1 VVSHGHLT
9 VNGYYLAIS
18 RLEGNLSKGSGMK
31 SIVRSILVGA
41 VLAAAGLASAA
52 DAPDPVIGTWTLNVA
67 KSKFTPGHA
76 LKSQTRTYTETAKG
90 VSVKVNGVGAD
101 GSTLSQQSTFK
112 YDGNSYPMS
121 GAADYDALSLQ
132 RVNDNAVKSTLLKA
146 GKPVGT
152 TIRTISMHGKLMTL
166 STKLKDLNGN
176 RNEMI
181 AVYDKQ

>member
-1 VVSHGHLT
+1 
-9 VNGYYLAIS
+9 
-18 RLEGNLSKGSGMK
+18 MK
-31 SIVRSILVGA
+31 LIVRSILIGA
-41 VLAAAGLASAA
+41 VLAMAGLVTAA

-67 KSKFTPGHA
+67 NSKFTPGRE

-101 GSTLSQQSTFK
+101 GSALSQQSTFK
-112 YDGNSYPMS
+112 YDGKNYPMS

-132 RVNDNAVKSTLLKA
+132 KVNDNTVKSTLLKS
-146 GKPVGT
+146 GKPVGI
-152 TIRTISMHGKLMTL
+152 TIRTISMHGKVLTL
-166 STKLKDLNGN
+166 STKLKDVNGK

>member
-1 VVSHGHLT
+1 
-9 VNGYYLAIS
+9 
-18 RLEGNLSKGSGMK
+18 MQ

-41 VLAAAGLASAA
+41 VLAVGGLATAA
-52 DAPDPVIGTWTLNVA
+52 DAPDPVIGTWTLNVG
-67 KSKFTPGHA
+67 KSKFTPGHE

-101 GSTLSQQSTFK
+101 GSVLSQQSTFR
-112 YDGNSYPMS
+112 YDGKSYPMS

-132 RVNDNAVKSTLLKA
+132 RVDDNTVQSTLLKG

-152 TIRTISMHGKLMTL
+152 TIRTLSMHRKVMTL
-166 STKLKDLNGN
+166 STKLKDVNGK